1 MLSSNYKNRLF
12 GRTRGRSKKKIN
24 LKNYYK
30 IVDKYKFRNFNEE
43 SEYIL
48 DIGSGYGETTIYFAL
63 NYKSSKILSCDKFIN
78 GNYNLLKNIEKLNI
92 QNIFLHDG
100 NVLEILDKNIK
111 YEYFSKICI
120 FFPDPWPKKKHFK
133 RRLINVLFL
142 KKIYNYLKSSGKIII
157 ATDSTSY
164 SRSILKTISEI
175 NFLYEWS
182 NQYSCHLSIKEYL
195 DIETKFYKKAIICGK
210 KPSIFIL
217 KKI

>member
-1 MLSSNYKNRLF
+1 MYHKENNYRLF
-12 GRTRGRSKKKIN
+12 GRTKVRGNKKIN
-24 LKNYYK
+24 FKKYDYLIN
-30 IVDKYKFRNFNEE
+30 KYKVTSLNKKD
-43 SEYIL
+43 EYIL
-48 DIGSGYGETTIYFAL
+48 DIGSGYGETTIHFAL
-63 NYKSSKILSCDKFIN
+63 NYKSNKILSCDKFIN

-92 QNIFLHDG
+92 QNILLHDG
-100 NVLEILDKNIK
+100 NVLEILDKNIR
-111 YEYFSKICI
+111 YEYFTKICI

-157 ATDSTSY
+157 ATDSISY

-175 NFLYEWS
+175 NFLYEWV
-182 NQYSCHLSIKEYL
+182 NQYSCHLSIKDYL